1 MGVAAASTVS
11 YAGRV
16 DVRDIS
22 RRYDEVELERVNLET
37 YYGDLQDRLRNVGRD
52 SDETVELLR
61 QAVNALNVERQLSKK
76 MFALLSDLMVAWVES
91 TEDVANPDD
100 PI

>member
-1 MGVAAASTVS
+1 MS

-52 SDETVELLR
+52 SDETLELLR

-91 TEDVANPDD
+91 GEDVANPDD